1 MTYKKDKRMYSQEE
15 LLKIQEESQ
24 KQALPEQKRVFSV
37 SDKIR
42 RRVHNLPDPV
52 RPPLGY
58 DEHKAF
64 DRVFP
69 YMRNRVGPHMRN
81 RIGTGSDHTNLLKS
95 YGLICNNGLFTA
107 L

>member
-1 MTYKKDKRMYSQEE
+1 MSKDKGIHPQEE

-24 KQALPEQKRVFSV
+24 KQALPQQKRVFLV
-37 SDKIR
+37 SEKIR
-42 RRVHNLPDPV
+42 RRVHNLPDPA

-69 YMRNRVGPHMRN
+69 YIRLLRLHPPNHVDTVIFKAYM
-81 RIGTGSDHTNLLKS
+81 GSNLL
-95 YGLICNNGLFTA
+95 LANF
-107 L
+107 

>member
-69 YMRNRVGPHMRN
+69 YMRNSVGPHMRN
-81 RIGTGSDHTNLLKS
+81 RVGPH
-95 YGLICNNGLFTA
+95 
-107 L
+107 

>member
-42 RRVHNLPDPV
+42 RRVHNLPDYNV
-52 RPPLGY
+52 
-58 DEHKAF
+58 
-64 DRVFP
+64 
-69 YMRNRVGPHMRN
+69 
-81 RIGTGSDHTNLLKS
+81 SDSVYPTQS
-95 YGLICNNGLFTA
+95 EV
-107 L
+107 